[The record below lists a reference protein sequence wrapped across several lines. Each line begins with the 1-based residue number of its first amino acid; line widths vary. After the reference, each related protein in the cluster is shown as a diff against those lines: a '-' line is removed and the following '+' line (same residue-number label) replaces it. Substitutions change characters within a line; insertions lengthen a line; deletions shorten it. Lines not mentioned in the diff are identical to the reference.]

1 MTSRRG
7 EWSIV
12 GDTTRQRVRDAALP
26 VARALSALGFSADA
40 LTIMGFLVSVGAG
53 VVCATGLWV
62 PAGVAVAFG
71 GVFDLFDGAV
81 ARVRGTASPLGSF
94 LDSTFDRLSDAVI
107 YIGCIAG
114 VLGPGAASIRFATLG
129 DRSAS
134 ETLALVA
141 IIALAASQ
149 TVSYTRARAQGI
161 GLDAAVGVA
170 PRAERVVLLTVGL
183 LLQPATGWAL
193 GVAFTLIA
201 LLSLITV
208 AQRIF
213 HVRRLAST
221 TTTTT

>member
-1 MTSRRG
+1 MTSRPG
-7 EWSIV
+7 EWSLV
-12 GDTTRQRVRDAALP
+12 GDATRQRVRQAVVPL
-26 VARALSALGFSADA
+26 ARTLSALGFSADA
-40 LTIMGFLVSVGAG
+40 LTVLGFAVSLGAA
-53 VVCATGLWV
+53 VICATGAWL
-62 PAGVAVAFG
+62 PAGLAVAVA

-81 ARVRGTASPLGSF
+81 ARVRGSVSQLGGF

-129 DRSAS
+129 DRGAAG
-134 ETLALVA
+134 TLALVA
-141 IIALAASQ
+141 VIALAASQ

-161 GLDAAVGVA
+161 GLDAAVGIA

-201 LLSLITV
+201 ILSLITV

-221 TTTTT
+221 ADQA

>member
-1 MTSRRG
+1 VT
-7 EWSIV
+7 
-12 GDTTRQRVRDAALP
+12 
-26 VARALSALGFSADA
+26 ADA
-40 LTIMGFLVSVGAG
+40 LTVLGFFVSLGAG
-53 VVCATGLWV
+53 IVCATGAWF
-62 PAGVAVAFG
+62 PAGLAVAFG
-71 GVFDLFDGAV
+71 GIFDLFDGAV

-129 DRSAS
+129 DRGAS
-134 ETLALVA
+134 ETLAIVA
-141 IIALAASQ
+141 IVALAASQ

-201 LLSLITV
+201 VLSLITV
-208 AQRIF
+208 IQRIL

-221 TTTTT
+221 TSHTHRA

>member
-1 MTSRRG
+1 MTSRSG

-12 GDTTRQRVRDAALP
+12 GDATRQRVREAVLP
-26 VARALSALGFSADA
+26 LARALASLGFTADA
-40 LTIMGFLVSVGAG
+40 LTVLGFLVSAGAA
-53 VVCATGLWV
+53 VVCATGLWL
-62 PAGVAVAFG
+62 PAGLAVAFG
-71 GVFDLFDGAV
+71 GIFDLFDGAV

-129 DRSAS
+129 DRGAA

-161 GLDAAVGVA
+161 GLDAAVGIA

-208 AQRIF
+208 VQRIV
-213 HVRRLAST
+213 HVRRLASNPDQT
-221 TTTTT
+221 

>member
-1 MTSRRG
+1 MTLRSG
-7 EWSIV
+7 EWSLV
-12 GDTTRQRVRDAALP
+12 TDETRQRVRHAVIP
-26 VARALSALGFSADA
+26 VARALAALGFTADA
-40 LTIMGFLVSVGAG
+40 LTALGFIVALGAA
-53 VVCATGLWV
+53 VVCASGSWL
-62 PAGVAVAFG
+62 PAGLAVAFA

-81 ARVRGTASPLGSF
+81 ARVRGSVSQLGAF

-114 VLGPGAASIRFATLG
+114 ILGPGAASIRFATLG
-129 DRSAS
+129 DRGAS

-141 IIALAASQ
+141 VIALAASQ

-193 GVAFTLIA
+193 GVSFTLIA
-201 LLSLITV
+201 LLSLVTV
-208 AQRIF
+208 VQRIV
-213 HVRRLAST
+213 HVRRLASST
-221 TTTTT
+221 DQP